1 MAPIRLIALGNG
13 VWLDEIRAECKH
25 TVKDVPGGSVTF
37 ATLGARLFL
46 PQDPQSIAF
55 VFNAGHDFPEAVIEL
70 FRGWSVNLA
79 VKHNL
84 DKPSSRGLVFYEQAN
99 ANRKGFQRLTAPM
112 PVTISDLGE
121 HPAFLQSQ
129 AFHFFGT
136 AKYMEEQVA
145 DLLRYQ
151 PGTVSKDTPSSQPLL
166 VWEPH
171 AKSCLPETLQQHVR
185 AVRLVNVF
193 SPNHEELHS
202 FFGDSLPFKKQVVEE
217 EAQVFVD
224 AGIGPTGDG
233 CMVVR
238 AAGSG
243 CLLVSRS
250 LPPTWMPSYYDPKSE
265 KIVDPTGAG
274 NAFLGG
280 FTIGLQATG
289 LYKEAACYGQV
300 AASFMLE
307 QTGLPSH
314 VGNGVGERW
323 NGENVRERMEN
334 YCRRYPE
341 LSTAVDDS
349 PGPKGA

>member
-13 VWLDEIRAECKH
+13 VWLDEIRAEGKH

-46 PQDPQSIAF
+46 PQDPQSVAL

-70 FRGWSVNLA
+70 FRGWSVEMM
-79 VKHNL
+79 VEQNL

-99 ANRKGFQRLTAPM
+99 ANRKGFQRLTEPM

-121 HPAFLQSQ
+121 HPAYLQSQ

-136 AKYMEEQVA
+136 AEYIEEQVTN
-145 DLLRYQ
+145 LLRCR
-151 PGTVSKDTPSSQPLL
+151 TETASKDISSSQPLL

-193 SPNHEELHS
+193 SPNHEELHR
-202 FFGDSLPFKKQVVEE
+202 FFGDSLPFNKQVVEE

-243 CLLVSRS
+243 CLLMSRS
-250 LPPTWMPSYYDPKSE
+250 LPPTWMPSYYDSNSE
-265 KIVDPTGAG
+265 KVVDPTGAG

-280 FTIGLQATG
+280 FMIGFQATG

-307 QTGLPSH
+307 QIGLPSC
-314 VGNGVGERW
+314 VGNGVSERW
-323 NGENVRERMEN
+323 NGENVQERLGK
-334 YCRRYPE
+334 YRRRYP
-341 LSTAVDDS
+341 
-349 PGPKGA
+349 